1 MSHAAPPRPPCIGPD
16 WLRCTD
22 GYSFATPPDP
32 RLREDRA
39 LASPN
44 LWERLVCVTL
54 RAQAGEFGDV
64 AALLPVIEQGPT
76 VHLRDCATRVFA
88 QAAPSSLV
96 PRLAEVLD
104 HRDADARLEALA
116 VVVLAADLRLVDA
129 LVRHRARS
137 KGFERE
143 TTMDALSAM
152 LEPYVDDLELP
163 DSMLDDQAFAER
175 VAGMVTAI
183 RDAHGPT
190 VAVYHGAPVE
200 PSQVAA
206 SIAELCAEEEPEMR
220 GGAIHERFALL
231 EGMTGWPF
239 AGCLDDECMPVL
251 PKISYTLNALQ
262 QSGRLERHEPGRRR
276 FFGHLLP

>member
-1 MSHAAPPRPPCIGPD
+1 MSHAASPRPPCIGPS

-22 GYSFATPPDP
+22 GYSFAAPPDP

-44 LWERLVCVTL
+44 LWERLLCVTL

-76 VHLRDCATRVFA
+76 VHLRDCAVRVFA

-96 PRLAEVLD
+96 PRLAEVLE
-104 HRDADARLEALA
+104 HRDADARIEALA
-116 VVVLAADLRLVDA
+116 VVVLAADLSLVDA

-163 DSMLDDQAFAER
+163 DSVLDDAAFAGR
-175 VAGMVTAI
+175 VAAMVAAT
-183 RDAHGPT
+183 RDAHGP
-190 VAVYHGAPVE
+190 VAVYHGAPVD
-200 PSQVAA
+200 PAQVAA
-206 SIAELCAEEEPEMR
+206 SIAELCAEDDPELR

-262 QSGRLERHEPGRRR
+262 QSGRLARVEVGRRC
-276 FFGHLLP
+276 FFGHPLP